1 MVCSSSLQP
10 QANPNNSYAQVHIEV
25 FAFQSCVHGWRVVT
39 LRVCMGVCL
48 LLCAHVGMSYTTIL
62 PTITLPLPPSHHRHQ
77 LSHCHQH
84 LSTIA

>member
-10 QANPNNSYAQVHIEV
+10 QANPGNSYAHLHAEV
-25 FAFQSCVHGWRVVT
+25 FAFQTCVHGRHVAALWI
-39 LRVCMGVCL
+39 CMSVCL
-48 LLCAHVGMSYTTIL
+48 VPCARVGMSYTTIL
-62 PTITLPLPPSHHRHQ
+62 PTIPLSLPPSHHRHQ